1 MGKNLNSVPSSLWIF
16 FDNQFFLSPADD
28 IKDFEAEMRLFAQ
41 AAKI

>member
-1 MGKNLNSVPSSLWIF
+1 MGKSLNILSSLWIF

-28 IKDFEAEMRLFAQ
+28 VKEFEAGVRLLAQ